1 MILRKL
7 TVDDLS
13 FLLEVRNDES
23 TRNFLEND
31 SVFTYDDCKSWF
43 ESNNPLWFIIEID
56 EESVGYIRTN
66 GDEVGC
72 DIHPNF
78 RKKGYARQAYN
89 LYLEDKKYATLWVFE
104 NNFAK
109 KLYESLGF
117 IEVVG
122 EVKTIRNNNYIKM
135 VYNKPILDA
144 DLKVVQNVNYIVSF
158 YNGPR
163 RCYGS
168 YRGIEFATKHIE
180 FLNNNLPNIGLVS
193 FVIQDSKTQLD
204 EELIEFINSTDI
216 KFNYEIILRENK
228 GMSYGAFSDVMRKN
242 HTKYGWS
249 FIIEDDYIPILK
261 DFLNYFWV
269 EFKQDIIYVCS
280 LYVRQHASISTG
292 MISNNLMRSNIHV
305 LKEYGGA
312 GYDGEG
318 GDCQTHFMTE
328 FHKLGFYFT
337 DITNVAHTLF
347 LRCQEGNLPINI
359 RYPIDIVDRYLP
371 LIIEPI

>member
-7 TVDDLS
+7 TVDDLN

-23 TRNFLEND
+23 TKKFLEND
-31 SVFTYDDCKSWF
+31 SEFTYDECKSWF
-43 ESNNPLWFIIEID
+43 ESNNPLWFIIEVD
-56 EESVGYIRTN
+56 GESVGYIRTN

-122 EVKTIRNNNYIKM
+122 EVKTIRDNNYINM
-135 VYNKPILDA
+135 VYNKPILSA

-163 RCYGS
+163 RCYS
-168 YRGIEFATKHIE
+168 SDRGIEFATKHIE

-193 FVIQDSKTQLD
+193 FVIQESETPMD

-216 KFNYEIILRENK
+216 KFNYEVILRENE
-228 GMSYGAFSDVMRKN
+228 GLSYGGFSSVMRKN
-242 HTKYGWS
+242 HTNYGWS
-249 FIIEDDYIPILK
+249 FIIEDDYIPESK
-261 DFLNYFWV
+261 DFLNYFWG
-269 EFKQDIIYVCS
+269 EFKPDVIYVCS
-280 LYVRQHASISTG
+280 LVQNKYASISTG
-292 MISNNLMRSNIHV
+292 MISNNLIRGNVHLMT
-305 LKEYGGA
+305 EYVGT

-318 GDCQTHFMTE
+318 GRCQVHFMTE
-328 FHKLGFYFT
+328 FYSLGFCFT
-337 DITNVAHTLF
+337 DICNVAHTLF
-347 LRCQEGNLPINI
+347 LDCRFGSDPTHIK
-359 RYPIDIVDRYLP
+359 YPMTGHQGLP
-371 LIIEPI
+371 LIIKPI

>member
-23 TRNFLEND
+23 TRKFLEND

-43 ESNNPLWFIIEID
+43 ESNNPLWFIIEVD

-122 EVKTIRNNNYIKM
+122 EVKTIRDNNYIKM
-135 VYNKPILDA
+135 VYNEPILDA

-228 GMSYGAFSDVMRKN
+228 GMSYGAFSAVMRKN

-249 FIIEDDYIPILK
+249 FIIEDDI
-261 DFLNYFWV
+261 
-269 EFKQDIIYVCS
+269 Q
-280 LYVRQHASISTG
+280 
-292 MISNNLMRSNIHV
+292 
-305 LKEYGGA
+305 
-312 GYDGEG
+312 
-318 GDCQTHFMTE
+318 
-328 FHKLGFYFT
+328 
-337 DITNVAHTLF
+337 
-347 LRCQEGNLPINI
+347 
-359 RYPIDIVDRYLP
+359 
-371 LIIEPI
+371 

>member
-23 TRNFLEND
+23 TRKFLEND

-72 DIHPNF
+72 DIHPDF

-89 LYLEDKKYATLWVFE
+89 LYLENKKYATLWVFE

-144 DLKVVQNVNYIVSF
+144 DLKVVQNVNYIISF

-193 FVIQDSKTQLD
+193 FVIQESKTSLD
-204 EELIEFINSTDI
+204 EELIEFINSSDI
-216 KFNYEIILRENK
+216 KFNYEIILRENE
-228 GMSYGAFSDVMRKN
+228 GLSYGGFSHVMRKN

-261 DFLNYFWV
+261 DFLKYFWG

-280 LYVRQHASISTG
+280 FYQNRFASISTG
-292 MISNNLMRSNIHV
+292 MISNNLMRGNINV
-305 LKEYGGA
+305 LKEYVGN
-312 GYDGEG
+312 GYYGSG
-318 GDCQTHFMTE
+318 GDCQIHFMTE
-328 FHKLGFYFT
+328 FYKLGFCFA
-337 DITNVAHTLF
+337 DITKVAYTLF
-347 LRCQEGNLPINI
+347 LHCHGGDDPIHI
-359 RYPIDIVDRYLP
+359 RYPKHSRVLLP
-371 LIIEPI
+371 LIIKPI